1 MFRGIEKK
9 KFYTI
14 DRIWF
19 SDKEASNA
27 DIIRYLRTLKPLS
40 GRFIHCISAETV
52 FSDLSMS
59 TEQIIANATKTVKY
73 EVNKCEKEDVAV
85 SFYTADDLRNDV
97 SLIEEFET
105 AYIEFAKELGLKEV
119 ENAYQRSKINN
130 YIECDCILLSKA
142 EKEGVS
148 VYHVYSCGGQ
158 ECVLNYSVSNFRIDP
173 SKRNLAGR
181 MNKLLHI
188 KDMEWFREHGYL
200 LYDWG
205 NISSS
210 TNPNG
215 IDKFKMS
222 FGGEVVT
229 VYNSFVGNTLLGK
242 LLVLLYKILNKT

>member
-1 MFRGIEKK
+1 MFRGIENK
-9 KFYTI
+9 KFYTME
-14 DRIWF
+14 RIWF
-19 SDKEASNA
+19 SSQEKSKA
-27 DIIRYLRTLKPLS
+27 DIVRYNRTLQS
-40 GRFIHCISAETV
+40 MHGRFVHCVSAETV
-52 FSDLSMS
+52 FSDLTKSS
-59 TEQIIANATKTVKY
+59 EEILANSTKTIKY
-73 EVNKCEKEDVAV
+73 EVNKCSKEGINI
-85 SFYTADDLRNDV
+85 SYYTAADLRNNI
-97 SLIEEFET
+97 SLVDEFET
-105 AYIEFAKELGLKEV
+105 AYIDFAKELGLKEV

-181 MNKLLHI
+181 MNKFLHI
-188 KDMEWFREHGYL
+188 KDMDWFREHGYV

-242 LLVLLYKILNKT
+242 ILVVLYKILNKI

>member
-1 MFRGIEKK
+1 MFRGIENK
-9 KFYTI
+9 KFYTME
-14 DRIWF
+14 RIWF
-19 SDKEASNA
+19 SNQESSKA
-27 DIIRYLRTLKPLS
+27 DIVRYNRTLQPMY
-40 GRFIHCISAETV
+40 GRFVHCVSVETI
-52 FSDLSMS
+52 FSNLAKSS
-59 TEQIIANATKTVKY
+59 EEILASSTKTVKY
-73 EVNKCEKEDVAV
+73 EVRKCEKEEINI
-85 SFYTADDLRNDV
+85 SYFTASDLINNS
-97 SLIEEFET
+97 SLVDEFET
-105 AYIEFAKELGLKEV
+105 AYIDFAKELGLKEV
-119 ENAYQRSKINN
+119 EDAYQRSKINN
-130 YIECDCILLSKA
+130 CIECNCILLSKA

-181 MNKLLHI
+181 MNKLLHM
-188 KDMEWFREHGYL
+188 KDMDWFREHGYV

-229 VYNSFVGNTLLGK
+229 VYNSFVGNSILGK
-242 LLVLLYKILNKT
+242 LLVFMYKMFK